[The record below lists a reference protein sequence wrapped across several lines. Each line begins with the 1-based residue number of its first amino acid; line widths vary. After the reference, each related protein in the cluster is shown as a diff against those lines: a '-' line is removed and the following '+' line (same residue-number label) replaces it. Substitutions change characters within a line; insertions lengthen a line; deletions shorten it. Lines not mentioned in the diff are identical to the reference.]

1 MELSKG
7 PRVRFSPF
15 YERAVEAGIRV
26 ATVYNRTVL
35 PVSTDNPK
43 ADYEALT
50 EHVSIWDVGCQRQV
64 QIHGPDALKLCRYMS
79 ARDLSQLKIGVA
91 KICTALRPRRT
102 SN

>member
-1 MELSKG
+1 MESFPIMELSKG

-15 YERAVEAGIRV
+15 YERSTGAGIRV

-50 EHVSIWDVGCQRQV
+50 ERVAILSL
-64 QIHGPDALKLCRYMS
+64 IH
-79 ARDLSQLKIGVA
+79 I
-91 KICTALRPRRT
+91 
-102 SN
+102 